1 MAVVGVN
8 SYVVHWDVDAHRGN
22 IQLNL
27 ANNQGVAIGGQT
39 KAGNSRVVIGVA
51 AWLLGVALPAD
62 DALAQTANDLV
73 GTWRVASV
81 TSEQDGTEVA
91 PFGSDPKGILI
102 FDENGRYALI
112 LLRPDLP
119 TFGSNNRTAGTPEE
133 NSAVVQGSIAHFGTY
148 AVEGGDTLLFR
159 VEAST
164 FPNWTGAEQK
174 RPFTVTE
181 GKLEYTVPEAA
192 GGGTAQ
198 VIWTR
203 AD

>member
-81 TSEQDGTEVA
+81 TSEQGGTEVA

-148 AVEGGDTLLFR
+148 AVEGGDTLLFGSRPVRFQTGPEPSRSGRLRSQR
-159 VEAST
+159 VNWST
-164 FPNWTGAEQK
+164 RCQRRRVGA
-174 RPFTVTE
+174 RP
-181 GKLEYTVPEAA
+181 K
-192 GGGTAQ
+192 
-198 VIWTR
+198 
-203 AD
+203 

>member
-1 MAVVGVN
+1 MTA
-8 SYVVHWDVDAHRGN
+8 
-22 IQLNL
+22 
-27 ANNQGVAIGGQT
+27 

-81 TSEQDGTEVA
+81 TSEQGVTEVT

-148 AVEGGDTLLFR
+148 AVEGGDTLLLR

-174 RPFTVTE
+174 RPFTLTE